1 MVAAG
6 LVLLGAL
13 PALAQL
19 PTCTAP
25 AWSSCDLAFDL
36 EPSDVPANPAAVELR
51 AEFRSPRARTVAL
64 TAFRDGD
71 RRWTIRF
78 APTEAGQWDY
88 RVTSN
93 VKRLDSQEG
102 RVTAAASDAPGF
114 VRVANVHH
122 FATES
127 IVSTSDVNANRQP
140 HLWMG
145 TEVANFAKLPRAEF
159 TRIVDQRAKDKFTHL
174 RVTIDAGPN
183 TRDDLR
189 ETADRVREINSAGM
203 VADIV
208 LSAIPADRDERR
220 RYLSDFVPRFAAF
233 NVAWMG
239 VPAFEN
245 VAGGREILQD
255 AGVQI
260 ARLDPYNHPRTS
272 MAETTSAPLAGATAS
287 NAASGG
293 VGASMPWLN
302 FLSYGTVLAD
312 IGAVEHQFN
321 QLPAVNTGIRSVRDL
336 WNATM
341 NGQYPDSGDGPYM
354 TAWYRFMSGTRYW
367 ELEPYFDLDGG
378 RALAL
383 EGVEYIV
390 YIEKPGPVEVTVEN
404 HGYDVAWINP
414 LTGERTKAKD
424 YKGQHFTGEP
434 PDRSH
439 EWVLHISREGTKESM
454 LKSYRF
460 ESRRVPVQEI
470 ETNPEKTPF
479 DVAMPP
485 EGDISDA
492 LPPVFSLKIRRESR
506 ATRSIL
512 VEWTAEIVADGEGY
526 RVAGTGREGTLH
538 IPSTL
543 AHKMPAVVS
552 LRVQILN
559 ANGKAYALDRAYR
572 LVP

>member
-1 MVAAG
+1 M
-6 LVLLGAL
+6 
-13 PALAQL
+13 
-19 PTCTAP
+19 
-25 AWSSCDLAFDL
+25 
-36 EPSDVPANPAAVELR
+36 
-51 AEFRSPRARTVAL
+51 
-64 TAFRDGD
+64 
-71 RRWTIRF
+71 
-78 APTEAGQWDY
+78 
-88 RVTSN
+88 
-93 VKRLDSQEG
+93 
-102 RVTAAASDAPGF
+102 
-114 VRVANVHH
+114 
-122 FATES
+122 
-127 IVSTSDVNANRQP
+127 
-140 HLWMG
+140 
-145 TEVANFAKLPRAEF
+145 
-159 TRIVDQRAKDKFTHL
+159 
-174 RVTIDAGPN
+174 
-183 TRDDLR
+183 
-189 ETADRVREINSAGM
+189 
-203 VADIV
+203 
-208 LSAIPADRDERR
+208 
-220 RYLSDFVPRFAAF
+220 PRFAAL
-233 NVAWMG
+233 NVTWMG

-255 AGVQI
+255 AGALI
-260 ARLDPYNHPRTS
+260 ARLDPYGHPRTS
-272 MAETTSAPLAGATAS
+272 MAETTSAPLAGATAP
-287 NAASGG
+287 G
-293 VGASMPWLN
+293 VAGANMPWLN
-302 FLSYGTVLAD
+302 FLSYGTTAAD

-321 QLPAVNTGIRSVRDL
+321 QLPAVNTGIHTVRDL

-341 NGQYPDSGDGPYM
+341 NGQYPDSGPVSENAAYM

-439 EWVLHISREGTKESM
+439 EWVLHISREGTKEGM

-470 ETNPEKTPF
+470 ETNPEKIPF
-479 DVAMPP
+479 DVAMPA
-485 EGDISDA
+485 EGDISAA
-492 LPPVFSLKIRRESR
+492 LPPLFSFKIRRESR